1 LVSLAS
7 WHVSFLV
14 EEHAISSP
22 WTDWVEISQIFF
34 LGEEDVNTF
43 LTIMELF
50 IQASKEPLLDLLF
63 QSIIMIFHQI
73 LFLVD

>member
-7 WHVSFLV
+7 RHVYFLV

-34 LGEEDVNTF
+34 GFGAGFKNIVLTQEED
-43 LTIMELF
+43 EG
-50 IQASKEPLLDLLF
+50 
-63 QSIIMIFHQI
+63 
-73 LFLVD
+73 